1 MEKHDPGDFAFFL
14 YPSRY
19 WVVLYKVC
27 QQFKFEQ
34 VYVELFA
41 GIDNNLEED
50 DGGNSKN
57 GVGTMCFIS
66 TQCCV
71 YPYCV
76 KFFPKKSETR
86 CIFELNRCILDR
98 FLCRSFF
105 IVVGSKL
112 LLIYSNSA
120 NWDSVDGIGTYD
132 SRFFM
137 TNSKNYVFLW
147 GNVKVAKYKNT

>member
-1 MEKHDPGDFAFFL
+1 MEKHDPGDLAFFL

-71 YPYCV
+71 YP
-76 KFFPKKSETR
+76 
-86 CIFELNRCILDR
+86 
-98 FLCRSFF
+98 
-105 IVVGSKL
+105 IV
-112 LLIYSNSA
+112 
-120 NWDSVDGIGTYD
+120 
-132 SRFFM
+132 
-137 TNSKNYVFLW
+137 
-147 GNVKVAKYKNT
+147 